1 MTPAQAPL
9 FDIGTPDRAKER
21 AGRREL
27 DRYLTPPW
35 VTQALLDAFPE
46 IKGRVLLDPCC
57 GDGRMARALEPRF
70 RKLVLNDIDPTSAV
84 SHHEYD
90 AADAALYQIHPAD
103 WIVTNP
109 PFNLCGPIAWQ
120 AVQHAQVGV
129 ALLLRCTFL
138 EPCEGREAP
147 LLAYVQLLRTKLEA
161 LREIA
166 LGAQVIAKSSGVGRI
181 TRSGRAQIEKALR
194 GKLGTGV
201 SVVVV
206 TPPTHGGETV
216 LDPSG
221 ARDKLRSDSGS

>member
-1 MTPAQAPL
+1 MTPAQPPL

-70 RKLVLNDIDPTSAV
+70 RILVLNDIDPTSAV

-109 PFNLCGPIAWQ
+109 PFNLCGQIAWQ

-138 EPCEGREAP
+138 EPCEGREWLARRPPDAVLALPRISFTGEGTDSAP
-147 LLAYVQLLRTKLEA
+147 CWWFVWGARKRVVVNTRAEA
-161 LREIA
+161 AGQTSIA
-166 LGAQVIAKSSGVGRI
+166 LPEA
-181 TRSGRAQIEKALR
+181 
-194 GKLGTGV
+194 
-201 SVVVV
+201 
-206 TPPTHGGETV
+206 P
-216 LDPSG
+216 
-221 ARDKLRSDSGS
+221 